1 MGKKENTHFFKNVR
15 DMNLAG
21 SVKKKEVTHVSWFF
35 SAMLKT
41 STPICEKGKFIERN
55 TEKNNETFNIECRDR
70 FIKNIF

>member
-1 MGKKENTHFFKNVR
+1 MGKKENTLFFKCSWYEFS
-15 DMNLAG
+15 G
-21 SVKKKEVTHVSWFF
+21 IGKKKEVTHVSWFF